1 MRRIGSIIALCLL
14 ASSSAASQTF
24 PDFVIRVNMAPE
36 TARGALVD
44 SFLAVQASLPL
55 IEKDTVVHFIY
66 RGTGASV
73 ALAGDM
79 NGWTPASFLSEASIT
94 R

>member
-36 TARGALVD
+36 ASRSALVD
-44 SFLAVQASLPL
+44 SFRACAAWCRS
-55 IEKDTVVHFIY
+55 
-66 RGTGASV
+66 
-73 ALAGDM
+73 
-79 NGWTPASFLSEASIT
+79 
-94 R
+94 